1 MMNPVIEVIP
11 HCEGGDGQ
19 ATFRHLKGAC
29 EMPDSCKLYAEI
41 TVYPGSSIGWHEHHG
56 DSEIYYVLS
65 GTAEYNDNGEIG
77 TVTAGDVTICPTGTG
92 HGIANKTDE
101 VVELVAVIVY
111 A

>member
-65 GTAEYNDNGEIG
+65 GTAEYNDNGRMRRVYPGEMTFTTDGMGHEIKPYG
-77 TVTAGDVTICPTGTG
+77 KEP
-92 HGIANKTDE
+92 
-101 VVELVAVIVY
+101 LVFMALIIRS
-111 A
+111 